1 MKEWLF
7 YILENKVYVNYVME
21 LLAAIAGSI
30 YIYKSVTK
38 SKNQELFVKF
48 LWSVLIIDLIG
59 NYAGIAYFD
68 NYEHFAF
75 IEGTVF
81 VRNIWYYN
89 LVEVYFIVFYTFIMR
104 EQLSGAKIRKLI
116 KWIAAIYIL
125 LAILNMVFSGN
136 FFEGDLII
144 NDIAGA
150 FLIVLSVFAYFYEM
164 MLSNKVLRFYKNLF
178 FYVASGISI
187 AYLIIIPINIYDDF
201 ITRENKEFIQVFYAV
216 VRYANIFM
224 YSMFILGFMM
234 DHKYGKDA
242 SANLGNGPYH
252 EFISLDK

>member
-1 MKEWLF
+1 
-7 YILENKVYVNYVME
+7 ME
-21 LLAAIAGSI
+21 FLAAIAGSI
-30 YIYKSVTK
+30 YIYKSKTK
-38 SKNQELFVKF
+38 RKDQELFVKF

-68 NYEHFAF
+68 NYKHFPF
-75 IEGTVF
+75 LDGTPF

-89 LVEVYFIVFYTFIMR
+89 IVEVYFIVFYTFIIR
-104 EQLSGAKIRKLI
+104 EQLSGNKIRKLI
-116 KWIAAIYIL
+116 KWIAFIYIFL
-125 LAILNMVFSGN
+125 SILNMVFSGN

-178 FYVASGISI
+178 FYVAAGISI

-201 ITRENKEFIQVFYAV
+201 ITLENDKFLQVFYAV

-224 YSMFILGFMM
+224 YSMFILGFIM
-234 DHKYGKDA
+234 DYKYRNRVL
-242 SANLGNGPYH
+242 SNLGNGPYQ
-252 EFISLDK
+252 EIISLDK